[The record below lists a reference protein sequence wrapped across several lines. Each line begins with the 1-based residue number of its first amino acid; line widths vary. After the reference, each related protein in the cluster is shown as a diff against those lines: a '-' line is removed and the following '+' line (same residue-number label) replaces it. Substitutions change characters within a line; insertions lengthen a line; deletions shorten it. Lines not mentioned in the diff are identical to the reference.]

1 MAMQRLSPSRGQC
14 SLSPTHSHGVLGI
27 MRRRDGAGIL
37 LQHLVQGKTAHVH
50 VLLFS
55 EDDQVSLDVHCA
67 LRSSLPSH
75 GHVEL
80 HGPVYRCV
88 FFLDFNVRRVDCSFG
103 MSPRRIIKWR
113 WQRSVNS
120 GSRKGLLPSGANCI
134 KPLSSIRFFGLFLEA
149 LQERACIAARAC
161 RA

>member
-27 MRRRDGAGIL
+27 MRRRDGAGLL

-80 HGPVYRCV
+80 HGPVYRRV
-88 FFLDFNVRRVDCSFG
+88 FSWTSMCAEWTAASGCLRDELSNGGGKDQSTQAQGKGCSRVV
-103 MSPRRIIKWR
+103 
-113 WQRSVNS
+113 QT
-120 GSRKGLLPSGANCI
+120 A
-134 KPLSSIRFFGLFLEA
+134 SSH
-149 LQERACIAARAC
+149 
-161 RA
+161 